1 MALPHLV
8 NGLDG
13 AVVSG
18 NMRSMR
24 TVARIA
30 CVLAGGALAFGQY
43 KSEPAGAPP
52 TEAAPAI
59 HDALQKDGV
68 RITGPK
74 GTVCE
79 IWLRATAPS
88 GPKSSESDVTLPTIP
103 QGALL
108 GVIRF
113 PDKGS
118 DRRGTTVKPGVYTLR
133 YSNYPI
139 NGDHQGVAPQRDF
152 VLLSLAATDTDLNAT
167 PNFDQLVNMSRK
179 ASGAQ
184 HPLVLSIWNPDTDFK
199 AGFDK
204 QGDTDWV
211 LQEKLGD
218 TPFAI
223 ILVGTAGS

>member
-1 MALPHLV
+1 
-8 NGLDG
+8 
-13 AVVSG
+13 
-18 NMRSMR
+18 MRSMR
-24 TVARIA
+24 NAVRISFIA
-30 CVLAGGALAFGQY
+30 AAGVLAFGQY

-52 TEAAPAI
+52 ADVAPTIQQAV
-59 HDALQKDGV
+59 QKDGV

-79 IWLRATAPS
+79 IWLRTTAPS
-88 GPKSSESDVTLPTIP
+88 GPKSGESDLTLPTIP
-103 QGALL
+103 HGSLL
-108 GVIRF
+108 GVIRYRE
-113 PDKGS
+113 KGS
-118 DRRGTTVKPGVYTLR
+118 DRRGTAIKPGVYTLR
-133 YSNYPI
+133 YSYYPV

-152 VLLSLAATDTDLNAT
+152 VLLSPAATDTDVNAT
-167 PNFDQLVNMSRK
+167 PAFDQLVAASRK

-184 HPLVLSIWNPDTDFK
+184 HPLVLSIWNPDPDFK

-218 TPFAI
+218 TSFAI

>member
-1 MALPHLV
+1 
-8 NGLDG
+8 
-13 AVVSG
+13 
-18 NMRSMR
+18 MR
-24 TVARIA
+24 TIARIA
-30 CVLAGGALAFGQY
+30 FVLATGALASGQY

-52 TEAAPAI
+52 SDVAPAI
-59 HDALQKDGV
+59 HDAVQKDGV

-79 IWLRATAPS
+79 IWFRTTAPS

-103 QGALL
+103 HGALL

-118 DRRGTTVKPGVYTLR
+118 DRRGTAIKPGVYTLR
-133 YSNYPI
+133 YSYYPV

-152 VLLSLAATDTDLNAT
+152 VVLSLASADTDLSAT
-167 PNFDQLVNMSRK
+167 PAFDQLVAMSK
-179 ASGAQ
+179 KTTGAT

-211 LQEKLGD
+211 LQTKLGD
-218 TPFAI
+218 TPLAI

>member
-1 MALPHLV
+1 MR
-8 NGLDG
+8 D
-13 AVVSG
+13 AVQ
-18 NMRSMR
+18 
-24 TVARIA
+24 T
-30 CVLAGGALAFGQY
+30 
-43 KSEPAGAPP
+43 
-52 TEAAPAI
+52 
-59 HDALQKDGV
+59 DGV

-79 IWLRATAPS
+79 IWLRNTAPS
-88 GPKSSESDVTLPTIP
+88 GPKSSEADVTFPTFP
-103 QGALL
+103 HGSFL
-108 GVIRF
+108 GIVRF

-133 YSNYPI
+133 YSYYPV

-152 VLLSLAATDTDLNAT
+152 AVLTLASADTDMNAAPT
-167 PNFDQLVNMSRK
+167 FDQLVANSK
-179 ASGAQ
+179 KTTGAT
-184 HPLVLSIWNPDTDFK
+184 HPLVVSIWNPDTDFK

-211 LQEKLGD
+211 LQQKLGD

>member
-1 MALPHLV
+1 
-8 NGLDG
+8 
-13 AVVSG
+13 
-18 NMRSMR
+18 MR

-30 CVLAGGALAFGQY
+30 FVFAAGALAFGQY

-52 TEAAPAI
+52 NDAAPAI
-59 HDALQKDGV
+59 REALQKDGV

-79 IWLRATAPS
+79 IWFRTTAPS
-88 GPKSSESDVTLPTIP
+88 GPKSSESDVTLPAILH
-103 QGALL
+103 GSLL

-113 PDKGS
+113 PEKGS
-118 DRRGTTVKPGVYTLR
+118 DRRGTGVKPGVYTLR
-133 YSNYPI
+133 YSYYPV

-152 VLLSLAATDTDLNAT
+152 AVLALAAADTDLNAT
-167 PNFDQLVNMSRK
+167 PAFDALMVMSRK
-179 ASGAQ
+179 ASGTQ
-184 HPLVLSIWNPDTDFK
+184 HPLVLSIWNPDPDFK

-211 LQEKLGD
+211 LQTKLGD
-218 TPFAI
+218 TSLAI

>member
-1 MALPHLV
+1 
-8 NGLDG
+8 
-13 AVVSG
+13 
-18 NMRSMR
+18 MR
-24 TVARIA
+24 TIA
-30 CVLAGGALAFGQY
+30 QIGVMLAAGTLAFGQY
-43 KSEPAGAPP
+43 KSEPAGPP
-52 TEAAPAI
+52 PSDASPAI
-59 HDALQKDGV
+59 QAALQKDGV

-79 IWLRATAPS
+79 IWLRTTAPS
-88 GPKSSESDVTLPTIP
+88 GPKSSESDLTLPTIP
-103 QGALL
+103 HGALI

-118 DRRGTTVKPGVYTLR
+118 DRRGTQIKPGVYTMR
-133 YSNYPI
+133 YSYYPV

-152 VLLSLAATDTDLNAT
+152 AVLSLASTDTDLNAT
-167 PNFDQLVNMSRK
+167 PAFDALMAMSRK
-179 ASGAQ
+179 ASGIQ
-184 HPLVLSIWNPDTDFK
+184 HPLVLSIFNPDPDYK

-218 TPFAI
+218 LSFGI

>member
-1 MALPHLV
+1 
-8 NGLDG
+8 
-13 AVVSG
+13 
-18 NMRSMR
+18 MR
-24 TVARIA
+24 TAARIA
-30 CVLAGGALAFGQY
+30 FVFAAGTLAFGQY

-59 HDALQKDGV
+59 REALQKDGV

-79 IWLRATAPS
+79 IWLRTAAPS
-88 GPKSSESDVTLPTIP
+88 GPRSSEPDLTLPTIP
-103 QGALL
+103 HGALL

-118 DRRGTTVKPGVYTLR
+118 DRRGSTVKPGVYTLR
-133 YSNYPI
+133 YSFYPV

-152 VLLSLAATDTDLNAT
+152 ALLSPAAADTDPTAT
-167 PNFDQLVNMSRK
+167 PAFDALIAMSRK
-179 ASGAQ
+179 ASGTQ
-184 HPLVLSIWNPDTDFK
+184 HPLVLSIWNPDPDFK

-211 LQEKLGD
+211 LQTKLGD
-218 TPFAI
+218 TSLAI